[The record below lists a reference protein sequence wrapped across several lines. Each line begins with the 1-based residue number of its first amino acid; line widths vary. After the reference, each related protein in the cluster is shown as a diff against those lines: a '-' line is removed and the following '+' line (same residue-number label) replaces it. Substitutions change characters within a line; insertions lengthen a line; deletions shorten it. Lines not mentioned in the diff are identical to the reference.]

1 MIKVTRKQ
9 FQAWKETPWLDELIN
24 GFLQNAENQI
34 KGASET
40 VLICPPDKL
49 EDMRFNAQM
58 AAAEYRSWSMIATL
72 RFEDLP
78 EDIQEDVSQIDG

>member
-9 FQAWKETPWLDELIN
+9 FQAWKETPWLEELIN
-24 GFLQNAENQI
+24 GFLQNAEDQI
-34 KGASET
+34 KGASEI

-58 AAAEYRSWSMIATL
+58 AAAEYRAWKLLAEMQ
-72 RFEDLP
+72 FDDLP
-78 EDIQEDVSQIDG
+78 EDMRLEDAA